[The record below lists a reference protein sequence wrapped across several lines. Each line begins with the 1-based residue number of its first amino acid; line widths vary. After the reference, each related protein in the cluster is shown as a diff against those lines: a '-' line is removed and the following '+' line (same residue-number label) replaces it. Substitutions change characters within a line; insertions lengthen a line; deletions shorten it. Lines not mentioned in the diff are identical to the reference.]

1 MLPSQTPVHTNT
13 QAFCK
18 KSNGMVNNSAT
29 FSFLHLNKSYL
40 YNLSEEAFTEHYLF
54 KDTPLDHSIFKA
66 WSFVCKKNL
75 EKNPKTHN
83 KKPTILLL
91 WLGTQQAKL
100 HVREASFRSAN
111 PVVLFPSFS
120 VIPQTLP
127 APLLQQVHVTYLQ
140 LHFKTSLFAIKLNI
154 LSKGQKLFLK

>member
-40 YNLSEEAFTEHYLF
+40 YHLSEEAFTEHYLF
-54 KDTPLDHSIFKA
+54 KDTPLDHSIQSLVFCLQEE
-66 WSFVCKKNL
+66 FGKK
-75 EKNPKTHN
+75 PKTHN

-140 LHFKTSLFAIKLNI
+140 LHFKTPLFAIKLNI